1 MFSALTG
8 NDRTAAVAAVVA
20 LITGVISLANA
31 WGVLMV
37 IPILAAIGVLGI
49 VFQANI
55 APGVKLPMTKGT
67 LLLALGAAAAVI
79 WILVTIQWIGYI
91 LTPPIFVFDSIQFIV
106 GLVAAIVMA
115 FAGWRAY
122 QAERGAS
129 AAPPAAPPPTT
140 PSEPPAA

>member
-55 APGVKLPMTKGT
+55 APTVKLPMTKGT
-67 LLLALGAAAAVI
+67 LLLALGAAAALI

-91 LTPPIFVFDSIQFIV
+91 LTPPILVFDSIQFVI

-122 QAERGAS
+122 QAEKGTSAVPP
-129 AAPPAAPPPTT
+129 AAPPAAPP
-140 PSEPPAA
+140 EPPAA